1 MIGRSSL
8 GIAWLALAA
17 TACYPD
23 RSVDS
28 TTEFASVTTL
38 FDNQASFQTI
48 TKYALPDTVIYV
60 PKLEGKEVPAVT
72 QQAILSA
79 IRTNLNTLGWTE
91 VVNART
97 TPVDVYVTAA
107 VASNTYVGW
116 VYDYWGYWGWYPYWP
131 PGYGGGSGWY
141 YPGYWYPYSYT
152 TGSVILGMVDARA
165 QPGTERVPLIWT
177 GAVNGVLA
185 DATSNIAIATAGI
198 NQAFEQSPYLKT
210 GVAPK

>member
-38 FDNQASFQTI
+38 YDRAAPFESI
-48 TKYALPDTVIYV
+48 TKYALPDTVLYV
-60 PKLEGKEVPAVT
+60 PREEGKEVPAAT
-72 QQAILSA
+72 QTQILQAI
-79 IRTNLNTLGWTE
+79 RNNLNSLGWTE
-91 VVNART
+91 VLAPTTNNPVN
-97 TPVDVYVTAA
+97 VYVTAA
-107 VASNTYVGW
+107 VASETYVGW

-131 PGYGGGSGWY
+131 PGWSGGGWY

-152 TGSVILGMVDARA
+152 TGSVILGMIDARPNI
-165 QPGTERVPLIWT
+165 QPGRAPLVWT
-177 GAVNGVLA
+177 GAVNGVFA
-185 DATSNIAIATAGI
+185 DQITNTTIAVQGI
-198 NQAFEQSPYLKT
+198 NQAFKQSPYLKT
-210 GVAPK
+210 GVQQ